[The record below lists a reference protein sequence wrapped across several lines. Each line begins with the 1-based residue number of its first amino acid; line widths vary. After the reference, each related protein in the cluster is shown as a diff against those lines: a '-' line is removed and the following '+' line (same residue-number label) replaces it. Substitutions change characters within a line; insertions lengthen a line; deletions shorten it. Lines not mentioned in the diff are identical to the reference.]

1 MPGWKTIGTQ
11 VVITIATMFVVNQVA
26 AMQPAVRNVIGGANK
41 GFFSQLFGLFGG

>member
-11 VVITIATMFVVNQVA
+11 AVITIATMFVVNQVA

-41 GFFSQLFGLFGG
+41 GFLSQVFGSLFG